1 MAGEDE
7 ESLLVAFLN
16 ELLYH
21 AEMGLAAEDINLII
35 TDSNLK
41 ANIKMLPKIAQQK
54 EIKAATFNNLK
65 IIKAADGLHTRI
77 VFDI

>member
-16 ELLYH
+16 ELLYQ
-21 AEMGLAAEDINLII
+21 AEMGMAAEEINLII
-35 TDSNLK
+35 TDRNLE

-65 IIKAADGLHTRI
+65 IIKAKDGLHARI